1 MLDIIY
7 ITEDKI
13 CADHAE
19 PGNREY
25 KPNFTM
31 PGRDAQKIDLEWVQP
46 NLGKSAAAAAAG
58 AAVLAIA
65 PFSLPIAL
73 VTTAVGAAPSIIS
86 MFKNG
91 KNEEPEQ
98 IDAAQVE
105 LAVYVSKHSLT
116 KNQSKQ
122 RGYRFQPG
130 HPVVGKAYRRH
141 PLSDLNAESGNLY
154 IPGDSYDSI
163 LLEER
168 ESELLK
174 LLVELGATKITITKK
189 TGSTQRSIIQ
199 AGIDI
204 QAGPVGGGGV
214 SSAVSSQREMSALD
228 TREFL
233 LTGKAWDTTSHL
245 DKERFYWL
253 AYEPSWKAVVF
264 AREQGGCLTASLEI
278 KETTSFSADKS
289 IEMTVKAKLA
299 EVSGNA
305 GALNSSNDEKIY
317 LVRADFSPV
326 TVKT

>member
-1 MLDIIY
+1 MLDLIY
-7 ITEDKI
+7 IIEDRVG
-13 CADHAE
+13 AATAE
-19 PGNREY
+19 PANGDYR
-25 KPNFTM
+25 PNFTM
-31 PGRDAQKIDLEWVQP
+31 PGRDASKIELTQP
-46 NLGKSAAAAAAG
+46 NAGKSAVAAAAG
-58 AAVLAIA
+58 AAILAIT

-86 MFKNG
+86 MFRNG
-91 KNEEPEQ
+91 QDEEPEQ
-98 IDAAQVE
+98 IDAAQAE

-116 KNQSKQ
+116 KEHAKQ

-154 IPGDSYDSI
+154 IPSDSYDSI

-189 TGSTQRSIIQ
+189 TATTQRNAVH
-199 AGIDI
+199 AGIEV
-204 QAGPVGGGGV
+204 QAGPVGGGGI
-214 SSAVSSQREMSALD
+214 SGTSSSQRDVNALD
-228 TREFL
+228 TREFS
-233 LTGKAWDTTSHL
+233 LTGKPWDTSSHL

-305 GALNSSNDEKIY
+305 GVSNSSNDEKVY

-326 TVKT
+326 TVKA